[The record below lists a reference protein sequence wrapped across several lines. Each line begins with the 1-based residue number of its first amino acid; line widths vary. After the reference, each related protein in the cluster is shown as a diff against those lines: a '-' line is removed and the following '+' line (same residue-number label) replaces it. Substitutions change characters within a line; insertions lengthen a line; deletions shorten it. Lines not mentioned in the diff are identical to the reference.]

1 MPERTEYQSGGM
13 LARGNMKKMFL
24 SLPVCLL
31 SGCAVV
37 TPHPTSMTLSPQAME
52 IVGPATGESS
62 STRVLCVLP
71 VNGNASLIA
80 ATENALK
87 SVAAEALVNPMV
99 DDERGF
105 GLLGLWCWQKIRV
118 SGTAIRF
125 KRNTAALGVAASE
138 KRAEKSGEKSQP
150 KGGVKAPS
158 ETEDQGLS
166 KTDVEALSDMENR
179 IFKKGQ

>member
-1 MPERTEYQSGGM
+1 
-13 LARGNMKKMFL
+13 MKKLFF

-31 SGCAVV
+31 SGCAMV

-52 IVGPATGESS
+52 IVGTATGESTG
-62 STRVLCVLP
+62 TRLLCVLP
-71 VNGNASLIA
+71 VNGNASLIT
-80 ATENALK
+80 ATENALR

-125 KRNTAALGVAASE
+125 KRNSAALGTAASE
-138 KRAEKSGEKSQP
+138 KRSENAGEKGQP
-150 KGGVKAPS
+150 KGGVKSPAV
-158 ETEDQGLS
+158 TEEQGLGKS
-166 KTDVEALSDMENR
+166 DADALNDMENR
-179 IFKKGQ
+179 IFKKGK